1 MESRTDV
8 SPGRILRTFLAY
20 LLLTLVLGLIFALTV
35 GKEVS
40 TPAFRYVGF

>member
-1 MESRTDV
+1 MT
-8 SPGRILRTFLAY
+8 TFLAY
-20 LLLTLVLGLIFALTV
+20 LLLTLALGLVFALTV